1 MSIDPELA
9 HLQYLHPSV
18 QPGGP
23 TSLSGDGGFGG
34 LGGDNEDLLGENQ
47 TGRALWETKHQFRKE
62 MLPTFVDE
70 EFGKMVRTYRPVVLC
85 ALCMHTDPAVRSDR
99 RSADR
104 LTDRV
109 INLGVEWFRYSP
121 RGKV

>member
-18 QPGGP
+18 QSGGP

-70 EFGKMVRTYRPVVLC
+70 EFGKMVRIIPSGRALCSLHAYRPGC
-85 ALCMHTDPAVRSDR
+85 Q
-99 RSADR
+99 
-104 LTDRV
+104 
-109 INLGVEWFRYSP
+109 E
-121 RGKV
+121 